1 MSNLTRNQLLRTLS
15 LFLGLG
21 LFALVGF
28 LYAPTEFLPLAQ
40 WGDRYWLFLVV
51 GLAALNLVRP
61 FLLWPLS
68 IFSVFIGY
76 AFGFP
81 EGVPL
86 VLLGTLFTCFPPF
99 LIAARLDG
107 EFTYFGRIAEHGTA
121 LVETTGELRGMVA
134 ARLSPAP
141 ADAVSYGAG
150 LAGVSV
156 QAFAVGTLIGEL
168 PWAIFYVLLGR
179 SLRTFSTGAVQ
190 QTDIRLILL
199 TAAVSVIL
207 VARPLYEF
215 VRGHRGQ
222 DDVTSGDHSG

>member
-1 MSNLTRNQLLRTLS
+1 MTNLPRNQLLRTLF
-15 LFLGLG
+15 LFLGLC

-28 LYAPTEFLPLAQ
+28 LYTPTEFFPLTQ
-40 WGDRYWLFLVV
+40 LGDRYWLFLTV
-51 GLAALNLVRP
+51 GLAVFYLVRP

-81 EGVPL
+81 DGIPL
-86 VLLGTLFTCFPPF
+86 VLLGTLLTCFPPY
-99 LIAARLDG
+99 LIAARFDG
-107 EFTYFGRIAEHGTA
+107 KFGYFNRFVEHGTTF
-121 LVETTGELRGMVA
+121 VETTGELRGMVA
-134 ARLSPAP
+134 VRLSPAP

-156 QAFAVGTLIGEL
+156 QAFAAGTLIGEL

-179 SLRTFSTGAVQ
+179 SLRTFSAGAIQ

-199 TAAVSVIL
+199 TAAVSVLLI
-207 VARPLYEF
+207 ARPLYEF
-215 VRGHRGQ
+215 VRGHGGQ
-222 DDVTSGDHSG
+222 DDETSGDHSR

>member
-1 MSNLTRNQLLRTLS
+1 MTNLPRNQILCTLS
-15 LFLGLG
+15 LFLGLS

-28 LYAPTEFLPLAQ
+28 LYTPKEFFSLTQ
-40 WGDRYWLFLVV
+40 WSDRYWLFLVV
-51 GLAALNLVRP
+51 GLAAFYLVRP

-81 EGVPL
+81 DGIPL
-86 VLLGTLFTCFPPF
+86 VLLGTLLTCFPPF
-99 LIAARLDG
+99 LIAARFNG
-107 EFTYFGRIAEHGTA
+107 EFGYVGRIVEQGTT

-134 ARLSPAP
+134 VRLSPAP

-156 QAFAVGTLIGEL
+156 QRFTVGTLIGEL

-179 SLRTFSTGAVQ
+179 SLRTFSAGSIQ

-199 TAAVSVIL
+199 TAAVSVLLI
-207 VARPLYEF
+207 ARPVYEF
-215 VRGHRGQ
+215 VRGHGGQ
-222 DDVTSGDHSG
+222 DDETSSDHSG